1 MSRIGI
7 PVTSSFYIVMLGLMS
22 ALPPFGID
30 VGLPAIPSLQAELN
44 VTVAE
49 ATQTLTL
56 FLVGFA
62 LGPVLFGPLSDHY
75 GRKPILLFG
84 VALFS
89 LAALGCALAPNIEM
103 LLLLRVVQ
111 GVGAGAAAAL
121 PAAIVRD
128 VFRDSLALSR
138 QSYVAMVN
146 AVTPL
151 IAPLIGAAILSFG
164 NWRSIYEALT
174 IVGVVLFTSVLF
186 GYKETA
192 PLQRTEGNVLRAT
205 LHAYRHVLSNRDYI
219 LATGL
224 FSATFG
230 IMFAY
235 ISSSSSVFMNL
246 LGASPTT
253 YGFLFAL
260 TAIGEITG
268 AACNGRLSPRFG
280 AECLLSVAVIG
291 SFVASAILLTASLL
305 GIQSIAVCAIFVVMS
320 NFCAGIIMPNATHR
334 ALKDLGKVAGSAAAL
349 QRSLQMVAGAI
360 AGAAVG
366 LVGGNSIVSMASVMT
381 AFAAIAIV
389 LLRISM
395 KKSLRTPLETPKFT
409 TK

>member
-1 MSRIGI
+1 
-7 PVTSSFYIVMLGLMS
+7 
-22 ALPPFGID
+22 
-30 VGLPAIPSLQAELN
+30 ELN
-44 VTVAE
+44 VTVAKS
-49 ATQTLTL
+49 TQTLTL

-75 GRKPILLFG
+75 GRKPILMFG

-128 VFRDSLALSR
+128 VFRDNLALSR

-164 NWRSIYEALT
+164 NWRSIYEVLT
-174 IVGVVLFTSVLF
+174 VVGAVLFTSVLF

-192 PLQRTEGNVLRAT
+192 PLQRTEENVFRAT
-205 LHAYRHVLSNRDYI
+205 LHAYRHILSNRDYI

-246 LGASPTT
+246 LGATPTT

-280 AECLLSVAVIG
+280 AERLLSIAVIG

-366 LVGGNSIVSMASVMT
+366 LVGGNSIVAMASVMT

-395 KKSLRTPLETPKFT
+395 KKSLRTPLVTPKFT
-409 TK
+409 AK

>member
-7 PVTSSFYIVMLGLMS
+7 PVTSSFYIVMLGMMS

-62 LGPVLFGPLSDHY
+62 LGPVLFGPLSDQF
-75 GRKPILLFG
+75 GRKPVLLFG

-89 LAALGCALAPNIEM
+89 LAALGCALAPNIEI
-103 LLLLRVVQ
+103 LLLLRVIQ

-146 AVTPL
+146 AITPL
-151 IAPLIGAAILSFG
+151 IAPLIGAAIIAFG
-164 NWRSIYEALT
+164 NWRSIYEVLA
-174 IVGVVLFTSVLF
+174 IVGAFLFTSVLY

-192 PLQRTEGNVLRAT
+192 PLQRTERNIFRAT
-205 LHAYRHVLSNRDYI
+205 LHAYMHVLSNRDYI

-230 IMFAY
+230 TMFAY
-235 ISSSSSVFMNL
+235 ISSSSAVFMKL

-253 YGFLFAL
+253 FGFLFAL
-260 TAIGEITG
+260 TAIGEIIG
-268 AACNGRLSPRFG
+268 AACNGRLAPHFG
-280 AECLLSVAVIG
+280 AKRLLSVAVIG
-291 SFVASAILLTASLL
+291 SFVASAILLTVSLL
-305 GIQSIAVCAIFVVMS
+305 GIQSIAVCAIFVVIS
-320 NFCAGIIMPNATHR
+320 NYCAGIIMPNATHR

-349 QRSLQMVAGAI
+349 QRSLQMVGGAI

-366 LVGGNSIVSMASVMT
+366 LVGGNSLVSMASVMT
-381 AFAAIAIV
+381 TFSAIAI
-389 LLRISM
+389 LLLIISI
-395 KKSLRTPLETPKFT
+395 KKRLRSASDAQ
-409 TK
+409 